1 MFSKNMTKS
10 RIAFACVTS
19 LTMPSSPRYYRRET
33 VDTER
38 ERVEAI
44 KEQARE
50 VVRTREPESLA
61 YMVAAVILGLENT
74 AS

>member
-1 MFSKNMTKS
+1 
-10 RIAFACVTS
+10 
-19 LTMPSSPRYYRRET
+19 MPSSPRYYRRET